1 MSSILELKRDLSR
14 SIGAAAAAENLDF
27 YQDLFDGLFL
37 QLLKTF
43 FRRKRKKIFQIFVA
57 LLSGQRR
64 IYRKTHFYIT
74 KNKVSEDLNLTRN
87 ETKYTCTILTLLNLT
102 SQRR

>member
-14 SIGAAAAAENLDF
+14 SIGAAAAENLDF

-43 FRRKRKKIFQIFVA
+43 FRRKRKIFQIFVA

-64 IYRKTHFYIT
+64 VYRKTNFDST

-87 ETKYTCTILTLLNLT
+87 ETKYTCTILT
-102 SQRR
+102 

>member
-43 FRRKRKKIFQIFVA
+43 FRRKRKIFQIFVA

-64 IYRKTHFYIT
+64 IYRKTHFYSS
-74 KNKVSEDLNLTRN
+74 KNKVSEDLNLTWN
-87 ETKYTCTILTLLNLT
+87 ETKYTCTNLT
-102 SQRR
+102 